1 MKCKLEAKHI
11 LGILVAAVIS
21 RVIAMEIH
29 FIGAYFA
36 AVNNGAEEYLVKNI
50 GNVLAVFVFF
60 ATTFLFFRYVK
71 NGLGSY
77 LLLSVFVSLMMV
89 ALEIYASGLIVNEE
103 NIQRINDMVWKKDG
117 SVFLIS
123 AFALLYVVVL
133 ILTFV
138 VTFQVMVKRKVNY
151 LTYITS
157 EVKEMETN
165 GFGKELV
172 VKSKDELS
180 LLSQG
185 ISRMSKTLK
194 EKTDRE
200 KEENDKRLQLIADLS
215 HDLRTPLTSAIGYSE
230 LIRENAFSDPE
241 KCNEYIEVIDRRL
254 LDMKTMVDQL
264 FEYTKLNQADYIL
277 SKKKTNVVSLFQYI
291 DSEYS
296 RIYKNNHL
304 GWNLIID
311 CEKIEIDL
319 DSEKFLR
326 AMENLLDNAKKY
338 AKKDTE
344 VRMLVKQQDDHISIS
359 LSNEIEHPEQLN
371 EHRLF
376 DRFYKSDESRTET
389 SGTGLGL
396 PIVKKIIELHGGRI
410 HVRKTGN
417 IIEFMI
423 II

>member
-1 MKCKLEAKHI
+1 MKCKVEAKHI

-21 RVIAMEIH
+21 RVISMEIH

-36 AVNNGAEEYLVKNI
+36 AVNNGAEVYLVKNI

-60 ATTFLFFRYVK
+60 AIIFLFFRYVK

-254 LDMKTMVDQL
+254 LDMKTMVEQL

-396 PIVKKIIELHGGRI
+396 PIVKKIIELHDGRI